1 MSGDEYDDEAGDTI
15 SFEND
20 VDNGDKDSTKNKL
33 NLYKEG
39 SIHSSRVY
47 NIVKKRS
54 PDQLGDQFKVYGGRI
69 QLNLDEYQKQE
80 KLAENKLINTDEFV
94 NNKSAFIP

>member
-1 MSGDEYDDEAGDTI
+1 MKSSQIKNVTYVSGDEYDDEAGDTI

-69 QLNLDEYQKQE
+69 QLNLDEYQK
-80 KLAENKLINTDEFV
+80 
-94 NNKSAFIP
+94 